1 MTEDKE
7 KIKKK
12 DTKNPGSVETKSS
25 SEIKKESTSEKDQKT
40 EGKSFSK
47 EKEEELKGKVFPI
60 EKKKELLEYY
70 SKEELAEKFRSVKKE
85 LVESREQIEELQEGV
100 QELQDEVKNW
110 KNKYMHLQADFEN
123 AQKRWVKSR
132 QELRNQ
138 NTANVIK
145 NFLPLY
151 DSFQKALENKNEK
164 NQKEIELLEKFY
176 NQFLNLCKSYNAEPM
191 EIKPG
196 DSFDYNKH
204 EAVTTIEK
212 DDLKPNTI
220 VDVIQQG
227 WKINKDVL
235 RYAKVVLS
243 RKPKPPEPKKEEKK
257 EEEEKEREEQKKEE
271 KEEKKSE
278 EDIEKE
284 EKKEEEK
291 QNDDKTKKQRSE
303 E

>member
-7 KIKKK
+7 KIEKK

-25 SEIKKESTSEKDQKT
+25 SEIKKESTSEKGQKT
-40 EGKSFSK
+40 EGKSSSK

-70 SKEELAEKFRSVKKE
+70 SKEELAEKFRSVNKE

-100 QELQDEVKNW
+100 QELQDEVKSW

-176 NQFLNLCKSYNAEPM
+176 NQFLNLCKSYSAEPM

-212 DDLKPNTI
+212 GDLKPNTI

-257 EEEEKEREEQKKEE
+257 EEEEKEREEQKE
-271 KEEKKSE
+271 KEGKKSE
-278 EDIEKE
+278 EDIENE
-284 EKKEEEK
+284 EKKEEK
-291 QNDDKTKKQRSE
+291 KTKR
-303 E
+303 

>member
-1 MTEDKE
+1 MAEDKE
-7 KIKKK
+7 KIEKK
-12 DTKNPGSVETKSS
+12 DIKNPGSVESKSS
-25 SEIKKESTSEKDQKT
+25 SEVRKESTVEKGQGT
-40 EGKSFSK
+40 EGKNLSK
-47 EKEEELKGKVFPI
+47 EKEEEIKEKVFPI

-70 SKEELAEKFRSVKKE
+70 SKDELAEKFRSVKKE

-100 QELQDEVKNW
+100 QELQDEVKSW

-145 NFLPLY
+145 DFLPLY

-176 NQFLNLCKSYNAEPM
+176 NQFLNLCRAYKAEPM
-191 EIKPG
+191 EVKTG
-196 DSFDYNKH
+196 DSFDYNLH

-212 DDLKPNTI
+212 EDLAPNTI

-243 RKPKPPEPKKEEKK
+243 RKPKPPEPKKEEK
-257 EEEEKEREEQKKEE
+257 E
-271 KEEKKSE
+271 
-278 EDIEKE
+278 E
-284 EKKEEEK
+284 EKKEEEQK
-291 QNDDKTKKQRSE
+291 EQKESETPPNKENEREKEGKEEVKKEKHKKESE